1 MPVSKP
7 ASIDISA
14 LLPKDPEPTA
24 VVAQPVVP
32 TAPPVAPPAQQQA
45 QKVKW
50 KDGTYSGWGS
60 SRHGD
65 IQASVQ
71 IANGEIVNAWIS
83 QCLTNYSCS
92 WIERLPPQV
101 ITRQSAEVDYVSG
114 ATQSTNAFYSAV
126 VGALRAAR

>member
-1 MPVSKP
+1 MK
-7 ASIDISA
+7 A
-14 LLPKDPEPTA
+14 
-24 VVAQPVVP
+24 
-32 TAPPVAPPAQQQA
+32 
-45 QKVKW
+45 KW
-50 KDGTYSGWGS
+50 KDGTYAGWGS

-65 IQASVQ
+65 IQASLQ

-114 ATQSTNAFYSAV
+114 ATQSANAFYNAV
-126 VGALRAAR
+126 VGALRSAR